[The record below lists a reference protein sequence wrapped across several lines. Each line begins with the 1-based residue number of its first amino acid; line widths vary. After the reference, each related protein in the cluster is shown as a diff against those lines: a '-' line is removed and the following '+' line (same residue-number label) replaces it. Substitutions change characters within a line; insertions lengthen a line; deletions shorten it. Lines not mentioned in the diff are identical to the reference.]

1 MDLVG
6 IISNIKERIDSMGDG
21 VKSLIYMG
29 IGTYAGY
36 KEPDGSLA
44 DKNYHQYPPFIQHL
58 KNSIDGL
65 NLYIILID
73 PLQENPP
80 YMIAD
85 KGLSNDKSINIY
97 TLRENVYTEPYE
109 VYGIDITSYLRDIN
123 KYVIDKNIT
132 FIYNDFSGRENKLL
146 AEYFDDDICEHLDH
160 IIYGLGLREYFGC
173 YLDLTDKCCYHPYY
187 IDENGF
193 IKLFNIYYYIVN
205 ERLDNIQRDMIDKFI
220 HNDIDNDNNDIL
232 NKHIDKVSLLI
243 KYELTSVMLQSL
255 RVAFRLRYGQP
266 ISEYDSETQKFNF
279 LSGNKKTICLSLLND
294 KNYDVLYEYLMNE
307 FSKKINVFSNL
318 KNLDI
323 SGREILN
330 FITNDIDPFKWYNN
344 VKDFFK

>member
-1 MDLVG
+1 MDLLG
-6 IISNIKERIDSMGDG
+6 IINNIKERIDSNGDG
-21 VKSLIYMG
+21 VKNLIYMG

-36 KEPDGSLA
+36 KEPDGSLL

-109 VYGIDITSYLRDIN
+109 EYGIDITSHLRDIN
-123 KYVIDKNIT
+123 KYVIENNIT

-173 YLDLTDKCCYHPYY
+173 YLDLTDKCSYHPYY

-205 ERLDNIQRDMIDKFI
+205 ERLDMIDRFT
-220 HNDIDNDNNDIL
+220 HNDNDNDIL
-232 NKHIDKVSLLI
+232 NKHINKVSQLI

-266 ISEYDSETQKFNF
+266 ISEYDSETQKFHF

-294 KNYDVLYEYLMNE
+294 KNYDILYEYLMNE
-307 FSKKINVFSNL
+307 FGKKINVFSNL